1 MNRLKF
7 AVPSVLFLIAVVSG
21 ARAQSTNTN
30 LVAATIVGMPPAEL
44 VRLITPLVVETGVTT
59 TWIGANTNP
68 TVTIERAKIGTFT
81 IERDY
86 SPSKPEWR
94 QWINDDGGGQLR
106 NAALAFLASPGN
118 VINTLEFLDCVPQ
131 NYAVG
136 PGTNGVVV
144 ERLTI
149 QPTALPP

>member
-1 MNRLKF
+1 MNRLNRAIF
-7 AVPSVLFLIAVVSG
+7 SVVLLLAVASVT
-21 ARAQSTNTN
+21 RAQSANTN
-30 LVAATIVGMPPAEL
+30 LVTATIVGMPPAEI
-44 VRLITPLVVETGVTT
+44 VRLITPLVVETGVNKL
-59 TWIGANTNP
+59 WLAGSTNVP
-68 TVTIERAKIGTFT
+68 VEIPLPKIRTFT

-94 QWINDDGGGQLR
+94 QWYNDDSGGQFR

-118 VINTLEFLDCVPQ
+118 VINTLEFLNCLPQ
-131 NYAVG
+131 DYAIG